1 VCLTEEPFINVWKNK
16 ETVCMGSLWSDVK
29 EQVAVA
35 ATSDFPQPA

>member
-1 VCLTEEPFINVWKNK
+1 MFGRTKKQF
-16 ETVCMGSLWSDVK
+16 MGSLWSDVK